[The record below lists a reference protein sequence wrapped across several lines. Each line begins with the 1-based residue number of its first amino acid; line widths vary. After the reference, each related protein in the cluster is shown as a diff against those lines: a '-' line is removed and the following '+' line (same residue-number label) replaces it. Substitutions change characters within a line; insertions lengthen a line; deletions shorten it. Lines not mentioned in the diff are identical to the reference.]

1 MAFLLT
7 ACGSAPGPPAEGA
20 QEPAPDSTNPLFQA
34 GAWEAQTRVDSIE
47 SPDIAPE
54 DVEAAKAELLAQY
67 SGHSFCLA
75 PEEVHR
81 PPQQFFSGSAE
92 GYRYESL
99 QLAGGGISGAI
110 QCDQDSALHNVEFDG
125 TYTAVTYSLRARN
138 TLLSPDRSRRVT
150 LILSSEARRLGD
162 C

>member
-1 MAFLLT
+1 MAILL
-7 ACGSAPGPPAEGA
+7 ASCGSAPSRSADEAKAPAADGA
-20 QEPAPDSTNPLFQA
+20 GGSFQA
-34 GAWEAQTRVDSIE
+34 GAWEAQVRVDSIE

-54 DVEAAKAELLAQY
+54 DLEAAKAGLLAQY
-67 SGHSFCLA
+67 SGHSACLR

-92 GYRYESL
+92 GCRYERL
-99 QLAGGGISGAI
+99 TLAGGGISGAI

-125 TYTAVTYSLRARN
+125 TYTPVAYSLQARN
-138 TLLSPDRSRRVT
+138 TLESPDRSRRVT
-150 LILSSEARRLGD
+150 LLLSTEARRVGN